1 MDICRPLPASEALQ
15 ALFARAAARRAE
27 RGVFLR
33 TLREILTRCAAL
45 EPLLLLRRERR
56 RAARAGAQSSDP
68 SYILDAEPL
77 ETPRASLSGERQRD
91 LSLPPSCGRSIW

>member
-1 MDICRPLPASEALQ
+1 MDVCRPLPARTALQ
-15 ALFARAAARRAE
+15 VLFARAAVRRAE

-56 RAARAGAQSSDP
+56 RASRETSTPDP
-68 SYILDAEPL
+68 AWIFDP
-77 ETPRASLSGERQRD
+77 D
-91 LSLPPSCGRSIW
+91 L

>member
-1 MDICRPLPASEALQ
+1 MDVCQALPVTEALQ

-33 TLREILTRCAAL
+33 TLHEILTRRATL

-56 RAARAGAQSSDP
+56 RAAREAQSSDP
-68 SYILDAEPL
+68 SYILDM
-77 ETPRASLSGERQRD
+77 ER
-91 LSLPPSCGRSIW
+91 